1 MLQYVAELRAWRD
14 RARQGRFSAY
24 LGLNSTRE
32 NRINFPGKLSQK
44 YQKNVSATGQIA
56 GIWTKKLRNM
66 YLNLYITHYTLYYQ
80 CIFNITKLD
89 CISHSLHK
97 YERNYTRLKQKDI
110 LCGEPEGKGH
120 KSSLIQQVCSVSLV
134 QLSLIELVALK

>member
-32 NRINFPGKLSQK
+32 NRINFSGKLSQK

-89 CISHSLHK
+89 CISHSLHM
-97 YERNYTRLKQKDI
+97 YERNYPRWKQKDI